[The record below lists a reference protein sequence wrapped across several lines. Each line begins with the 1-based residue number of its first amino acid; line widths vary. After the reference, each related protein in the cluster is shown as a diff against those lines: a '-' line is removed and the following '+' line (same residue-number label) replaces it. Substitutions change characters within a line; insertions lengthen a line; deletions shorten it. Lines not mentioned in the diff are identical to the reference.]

1 MPRQYK
7 VLTQEHVDFFME
19 NGFVVIKNAFT
30 REQAAEFSKDV
41 WVRLGVDPNDK
52 STWNGKPEKTNMP
65 RHRMVPITDI
75 SQRAWDAMADLLGG
89 EGRIAI
95 NETSGFWGD
104 SFIVNLGLPEY
115 ENDKIID
122 PRDLDNWHVDG
133 DWFVHFLD
141 SPEQA
146 LLVTP
151 IFSDIQPRGGGTYL
165 CPEGIPMIAK
175 HLAAHPEGL
184 LPTGLSFTPSTSTYD
199 DPKQHPEYW
208 FHPQEV
214 KKCTHFVEMTG
225 EVGDLVLAHP
235 LMLHSASKNQL
246 RIPRIITNPHVSVR
260 EPFNFNREN
269 PDDYSLV
276 ELKTLKALGVDSFDF
291 KPTTERR
298 KIVPRRVQIQATML
312 EEERKRLEALAKA
325 KENIGAGSS
334 SQPVAVA

>member
-1 MPRQYK
+1 
-7 VLTQEHVDFFME
+7 ME
-19 NGFVVIKNAFT
+19 NGFVVVKNAFT
-30 REQAAEFSKDV
+30 REQAAEFTKDV

-52 STWNGKPEKTNMP
+52 STWKAEKTNMP
-65 RHRMVPITDI
+65 RHRMIPITDL
-75 SQRAWDAMADLLGG
+75 SPKAWDAMADLLGG
-89 EGRIAI
+89 DDRIAI

-104 SFIVNLGLPEY
+104 SFIVNLGLDEY

-122 PRDLDNWHVDG
+122 PRSLGNWHVDG

-151 IFSDIQPRGGGTYL
+151 IFSDIKPRGGGTYI
-165 CPEGIPMIAK
+165 CPEGIGMIAE

-184 LPTGLSFTPSTSTYD
+184 LPTGLSFTPSTSTYA
-199 DPKQHPEYW
+199 DPKQHPQYW
-208 FHPQEV
+208 SHLKEIQR
-214 KKCTHFVEMTG
+214 CTQFVEMTG

-246 RIPRIITNPHVSVR
+246 RIPRIITNPHVSVK
-260 EPFNFNREN
+260 EPFQFDREN
-269 PDDYSLV
+269 PEDFSLV
-276 ELKTLKALGVDSFDF
+276 ELKTLKALGVDRLPF

-298 KIVPRRVQIQATML
+298 KVVPLRVQIQAAML
-312 EEERKRLEALAKA
+312 EEERKRLEALEKA
-325 KENIGAGSS
+325 KENVGAGSV